1 MNQGEMGLDGLEVVG
16 LVEVTHEAV
25 GEVGGLVGGGL
36 HLGLGRSG

>member
-1 MNQGEMGLDGLEVVG
+1 MGLDGLEVVG

-25 GEVGGLVGGGL
+25 DEVGGLAGGGL

>member
-1 MNQGEMGLDGLEVVG
+1 MGLDGLEVVG

-25 GEVGGLVGGGL
+25 DEVGWLVGGGL

>member
-25 GEVGGLVGGGL
+25 DEVGGLVGGGL
-36 HLGLGRSG
+36 QLGLGRSG